1 MKAEDF
7 VLGSIVVGAVG
18 ALVYWVWR
26 DVQKPP
32 EEPTPDMIQQAFEEH
47 LRRVEYEQNW
57 LAEDGY
63 C

>member
-1 MKAEDF
+1 MKAEDLF
-7 VLGSIVVGAVG
+7 LGSILVGAVG
-18 ALVYWVWR
+18 ALVYWCFKSVN
-26 DVQKPP
+26 KPP
-32 EEPTPDMIQQAFEEH
+32 EEPTPEMIQQAFEEH